1 MQITVTGR
9 HFEITDA
16 LRQHI
21 ETKIRKLDRFLD
33 GITDVNVVLSVE
45 KYRHIAEITLS
56 QSKGNT
62 IRSLEETHDMY
73 QAVDM
78 AIDKLEKQARKQSKK
93 RDTARKN
100 RAAAKQSE
108 MIVEEESSTEEVG
121 LHTSP
126 KVIHSKRIAVKPMS
140 VDEAAMQLGLLTD
153 DFLAFL
159 NSETEQMNVM
169 YKRKDGNYGLI
180 EPEF

>member
-33 GITDVNVVLSVE
+33 AITDVNVVLSVE

-78 AIDKLEKQARKQSKK
+78 AIDKLEKQARKQNKK

-100 RAAAKQSE
+100 RASAKQSE
-108 MIVEEESSTEEVG
+108 MIMEEPSAEEVG
-121 LHTSP
+121 VHTPP
-126 KVIHSKRIAVKPMS
+126 KVIRSKRIAIKPMS
-140 VDEAAMQLGLLTD
+140 VDEAAMQLGLVND

>member
-1 MQITVTGR
+1 MQISVTGR
-9 HFEITDA
+9 HFETTDA

-33 GITDVNVVLSVE
+33 EITDVNVVLSVE
-45 KYRHIAEITLS
+45 KYRHIAEITLL
-56 QSKGNT
+56 QAKGSP

-73 QAVDM
+73 QAVDL
-78 AIDKLEKQARKQSKK
+78 AIDKLEKQARKRNKK

-108 MIVEEESSTEEVG
+108 MIIEEDDLAKDVEISTP
-121 LHTSP
+121 P
-126 KVIHSKRIAVKPMS
+126 KVIRSKRIAIKPMS
-140 VDEAAMQLGLLTD
+140 VDEAAMQMGLIHD